1 MQELWTRFCAHHFGS
16 LTTTL
21 LVMTSPLHFGY
32 SGDKNTAATV
42 AAKPFVTQGFMC
54 ILHRWELYRGTFYR
68 LQESS
73 AIFIA
78 KDSYFYIL
86 LQ

>member
-1 MQELWTRFCAHHFGS
+1 
-16 LTTTL
+16 
-21 LVMTSPLHFGY
+21 MTPPLRFGY
-32 SGDKNTAATV
+32 SGDKNTAEAV

-54 ILHRWELYRGTFYR
+54 ILHRWELCRGTFYR

-78 KDSYFYIL
+78 KDCIFIYIL
-86 LQ
+86 L